1 MAGLDVASLMKKMA
15 TKETKKEKKSDT
27 PTITIPKTEANLAA
41 VRKFIESKKL
51 AAQADALQ
59 RQQEEVLLPVSET
72 ARKAFCRDQKAF
84 HSSVRVQVEGTEDVL
99 LLVTQQKYSVIPLKE
114 EDALKAIF
122 GDQFAGSFNQDTE
135 ISMTEDGV
143 RSGAELLPLII
154 GAMPIT
160 STGDPEKDLELKM
173 AAFEKFFKVTQ
184 TWTPTEKLHEGRTLD
199 AVVDATAQKAIGQ
212 KILKPTK
219 PSLRVP

>member
-1 MAGLDVASLMKKMA
+1 MAGLDVAALMKKMA

-27 PTITIPKTEANLAA
+27 PTVTIPKTEANLAA
-41 VRKFIESKKL
+41 IRKFIESKKL
-51 AAQADALQ
+51 AAQAEALQ
-59 RQQEEVLLPVSET
+59 RQQEEVLLPVSEM
-72 ARKAFCRDQKAF
+72 ARKAYCRDQKAF
-84 HSSVRVQVEGTEDVL
+84 HSSVRVQVEGTEDIL

-114 EDALKAIF
+114 EDALKTIF
-122 GDQFAGSFNQDTE
+122 GDQFVGSFNQDTE

-154 GAMPIT
+154 GAMPGKT
-160 STGDPEKDLELKM
+160 MEAKM
-173 AAFEKFFKVTQ
+173 EAFEKNFQVTQ

-199 AVVDATAQKAIGQ
+199 AVVDATAQKAIVQ

>member
-1 MAGLDVASLMKKMA
+1 
-15 TKETKKEKKSDT
+15 
-27 PTITIPKTEANLAA
+27 
-41 VRKFIESKKL
+41 
-51 AAQADALQ
+51 
-59 RQQEEVLLPVSET
+59 
-72 ARKAFCRDQKAF
+72 
-84 HSSVRVQVEGTEDVL
+84 
-99 LLVTQQKYSVIPLKE
+99 
-114 EDALKAIF
+114 
-122 GDQFAGSFNQDTE
+122 
-135 ISMTEDGV
+135 
-143 RSGAELLPLII
+143 
-154 GAMPIT
+154 MPIT